1 MTTRKSQQGRRRL
14 PHLQPQ
20 LNNINDDEFDTN
32 NIDDIELEHTNDD
45 DDACDKDT
53 NLQMKHFL
61 FINLELSLT
70 SMLTSYNLVVGLLN
84 LNLTI

>member
-32 NIDDIELEHTNDD
+32 SIDDIELEQHQT
-45 DDACDKDT
+45 
-53 NLQMKHFL
+53 L
-61 FINLELSLT
+61 LETRELEAFF
-70 SMLTSYNLVVGLLN
+70 VH
-84 LNLTI
+84 